1 MTTPNDQNMTDK
13 NAAARAD
20 EPASAGSRQSA
31 RRRLAILIPAALAV
45 GLAVAIYTGIRS
57 RNEAEANLA
66 NVTEQAAKPTVDVV
80 HPTPGA
86 PDQEVVLPGNVQAF
100 TDTPIFARTSG
111 YLKRWYFDI
120 GAHVKQGDLLAEI
133 ESPEADQQLQQ
144 ARADLVTAQA
154 NLALAKVTWKREQA
168 LYQNQWASGQMRDN
182 AYGAY
187 SADQAIVQSQQA
199 DVARLEQLQSYEKV
213 TAPFDG
219 VITARNTDVGALITA
234 DTNTT
239 TQELF
244 HLAASNKLRV
254 FVTIPEVYVPGARPG
269 VQATLKVDEYPD
281 QSFRG
286 TLVRT
291 ASAIDA
297 TSRTLLAEID
307 VDNPTGQL
315 LPGAYGFVHLAIPAA
330 AHSVTVPSSAL
341 LFRAEGLQVALVRN
355 GHAALVPV
363 NIGRDYG
370 DKVEIISGLLPT
382 DDLIVSPSDSLITGT
397 AVSVAA
403 AKSK

>member
-1 MTTPNDQNMTDK
+1 MTTIDPNIAGENT
-13 NAAARAD
+13 
-20 EPASAGSRQSA
+20 ASEDSPGSASGRPA
-31 RRRLAILIPAALAV
+31 RRRLAVLIPAAVAV
-45 GLAVAIYTGIRS
+45 GLVVAIYTGIRS
-57 RNEAEANLA
+57 RNEAEANLT
-66 NVTEQAAKPTVDVV
+66 NVTEQASKPTVDVV
-80 HPTPGA
+80 HPTSGA
-86 PDQEVVLPGNVQAF
+86 ADQEVVLPGSVQAF
-100 TDTPIFARTSG
+100 TDTPIYARTSG

-133 ESPEADQQLQQ
+133 ESPEVDQQLQQ

-154 NLALAKVTWKREQA
+154 NLALAKVTWQREQA
-168 LYQNQWASGQMRDN
+168 LWKNQWASGQMRDN
-182 AYGAY
+182 AYGTY
-187 SADQAIVQSQQA
+187 SADQAIVESNQA

-213 TAPFDG
+213 VAPFDG
-219 VITARNTDVGALITA
+219 VITARNTDVGALIA
-234 DTNTT
+234 AGANSP

-254 FVTIPEVYVPGARPG
+254 FVTLPEIDVPGARPG

-281 QSFRG
+281 QAFHG

-291 ASAIDA
+291 ANAIDA
-297 TSRTLLAEID
+297 NSRTLLAEVD

-330 AHSVTVPSSAL
+330 SHSVTVPSNAL

-355 GHAALVPV
+355 GRAALVPV
-363 NIGRDYG
+363 KIGRDYG

-397 AVSVAA
+397 AVSVTA